1 MPAKLK
7 IFIQLL
13 VMSAL
18 MIGCGTSGTRAL
30 RDETQSSISEKLQ
43 EGVTTKAEVYAMLG
57 DPLSVSLTESG
68 LEILT
73 YEFVRFTPKARNFI
87 PYNVFSV
94 GNDENKKVLVVLL
107 NEDGTVRKVILSES
121 EGETKSGLLE

>member
-1 MPAKLK
+1 
-7 IFIQLL
+7 
-13 VMSAL
+13 
-18 MIGCGTSGTRAL
+18 
-30 RDETQSSISEKLQ
+30 
-43 EGVTTKAEVYAMLG
+43 MLG

-107 NEDGTVRKVILSES
+107 NEDGTVKKVILSES